1 VVAVAPAEPQH
12 LEAVAALL
20 GEMERF
26 YGATEAEPLEHLI
39 RRITEAL
46 FSEPPAA
53 HALLAWDDAQLVGMA
68 AFSFV
73 WPAAR
78 FTRSLYLK
86 DLFVVEGH
94 RRRGIGRLLMDGLF
108 EIGKRYRCS
117 RVEWTA
123 DRDSAE
129 ARRFYEALGVPVNE
143 SKLFYRRELLVEP

>member
-1 VVAVAPAEPQH
+1 MVAVAPGELQH
-12 LEAVAALL
+12 LEAIAGLL

-26 YGATEAEPLEHLI
+26 YGATEPETLEHLI

-46 FSEPPAA
+46 FSQPPAA

-68 AFSFV
+68 AYSFV

-108 EIGKRYRCS
+108 EIGTRYRCS

-129 ARRFYEALGVPVNE
+129 ARRFYEALGMPVSE
-143 SKLFYRRELLVEP
+143 SKLFYRQELMVEP

>member
-12 LEAVAALL
+12 LEAIAALL

-26 YGATEAEPLEHLI
+26 YGATEAEPLEHLT

-68 AFSFV
+68 AYSFV

-108 EIGKRYRCS
+108 EIGKTYRCS

>member
-1 VVAVAPAEPQH
+1 MVAVAPAEPQH
-12 LEAVAALL
+12 LEAIAALL

-26 YGATEAEPLEHLI
+26 YGATEPETLEHLI

-46 FSEPPAA
+46 FNEPPAA
-53 HALLAWDDAQLVGMA
+53 HALLAWDNAQLVGMA
-68 AFSFV
+68 AYSFV

-86 DLFVVEGH
+86 DLFVVEAH
-94 RRRGIGRLLMDGLF
+94 RRRGIGRLLMDSLF
-108 EIGKRYRCS
+108 DIGNRHRCS

-143 SKLFYRRELLVEP
+143 SKLFYRRELVAGP